1 MKTKLI
7 LLLAF
12 ISTTCFSQFSKTHY
26 IPPLCNTDAYGT
38 EDQYLY
44 ISCPSITNVNYTI
57 RAIGGAITTG
67 VVRRDNPQTVFIG
80 NGSDTQL
87 LANGIKISTIL
98 NNKGYIIEAEDLIYV
113 TVRLTAAIN
122 TMTGKPNHAGGLV
135 SKGLAALGTKFRIG
149 AFINT
154 GVTTDSR
161 HNTFASILATEN
173 NTIIS
178 FSDIKPG
185 VVLQNNAGG
194 NNPAN
199 VTLNSGESYIIAAT
213 GPTPANAD
221 GLVGSLISSNKPI
234 AVNCGSFGGS
244 NGDISNSS
252 DIGFDQIV
260 SAERTGDKY
269 IFIKG
274 ENVDVIERPLIV
286 ANENNTEVF
295 LNGSTIP
302 TATLNAGQYL
312 ALNGSQYAASG
323 NLFVNT
329 SKNVFAYQGI
339 GGNNQANQNMHF
351 VPPLSCETPK
361 VVNNIPFINKVGN
374 DGSFIGTVCVVAE
387 TGASLDFILNGNTYT
402 SATLPGGVTLTG
414 PFTVTGNANYVT
426 YKIRGLTGNI
436 SVISTKSVYVS
447 YYSSS
452 GAATYGGFYS
462 GFTFKPEVTQ
472 DVLAIGQTNCIPNA
486 KLSVS
491 SISSF
496 DAFEWYFNGTLIVGA
511 NSNTYL
517 PTQPGYYQV
526 KGTITACG
534 TSFFSEKIP
543 VSSCPTNIDGD
554 LANDNIDIDNDND
567 GITNCM
573 ESNGNQPIDC
583 SINSGTIPQ
592 STTTYSGIITSTTP
606 SATVPFV
613 GNTDGSFVSDLLQ
626 GKTNNN
632 VYEVAFS
639 QPTNVSL
646 EYVTTANASDL
657 LNSNAEYIVNSA
669 INKTITV
676 LNPTNQLLIDTN
688 YDGIYESGVTTYSSF
703 EIRFR
708 LNSTTPLAAGTGT
721 FKFSSF
727 QTDSFKITHKN
738 LSDLLA
744 NKSTF
749 KLTATCVYKNSD
761 SDASPNQ
768 LDSDSDNDGIPDS
781 IEAQVTV
788 PLVLANLDT
797 NLNGLDNAFEP
808 GLVPLD
814 TDGDLVPDYLDSDS
828 DNDGITDLNEG
839 IADTDGDGIK
849 NYRELDSDNDLCF
862 DVQEAGYPVGTADT
876 NGDGLFG
883 SIAPPTVNLNGLVT
897 SGPAYL
903 APNVNYI
910 TFAPIVITTQPTIT
924 PTCELQN
931 VSITL
936 ADNGG
941 NTYQWQLSTDNG
953 ITWNNVANAG
963 VYSGVTTNNLTL
975 TTIVNAMNGYKYRVQ
990 LNKVGNSCGLTSADA
1005 KLTVY
1010 VLPVANN
1017 VTIVECDTDLDLLT
1031 NFNLTLKNAAILSP
1045 TPITTEVFTYY
1056 STPTGAAN
1064 ATVGDLI
1071 TNFGAFP
1078 NTASPMNVWARVV
1091 NSNGCF
1097 RVAQITLVVSASNI
1111 PQSFSYA
1118 LAPVCDD
1125 TLNINGTPA
1134 STVAIANINKRDGTT
1149 VFDLTPGITAV
1160 KALLPPPLS
1169 NYTFKYYRNGAD
1181 ALAQINIITGA
1192 SLEIPATELI
1202 NFRNNAS
1209 ELDVWVRVI
1218 NTLGGC
1224 SGFGPFIKLNVE
1236 KLPVA
1241 NLVPVFRECDDN
1253 QDGIFNFN
1261 TSALESTLLGAQTL
1275 ANVTIKYFDNLTN
1288 AILTDSAA
1296 VPITSPFPS
1305 LFSTTSKII
1314 KAIVTNNTTRA
1325 CFDEVLIEFKVD
1337 KLPTAIL
1344 LPTTLSNP
1352 RILCDDELYPAI
1364 QDGMAEFNT
1373 TTLESDLIGTQ
1384 TNVKVTYVDALGLAI
1399 ASPFPAKFKTKTQT
1413 ITATVTSTVSG
1424 TKCSGVSVTIPFVL
1438 NKVPYIKALGDELV
1452 CTNDPAFTV
1461 NLNAGIADAT
1471 PITDYTYVWS
1481 LNGTPIV
1488 PAKTGYTLTVSTAGI
1503 YTAEVSLATATNPL
1517 VCSRKRTI
1525 TVKASNTAVINTTSI
1540 TDLTDINIVTI
1551 NVSGPGNY
1559 VYSLDEA
1566 TGPFQESNVFTDV
1579 LSGVH
1584 IVYVKDLNGCKTSEK
1599 EIYVL
1604 GTPKYF
1610 TPNGDGIND
1619 TWNVKG
1625 VTSLY
1630 NAKTIIY
1637 IFDRFGKLVKE
1648 ISPLGAGWDGNF
1660 NNQPLPATDYWYT
1673 IQFEDGRNIK
1683 GNFALKR

>member
-12 ISTTCFSQFSKTHY
+12 ITTTCFSQFSKTHY
-26 IPPLCNTDAYGT
+26 IPPLCNTDAYAT
-38 EDQYLY
+38 DDQYLY
-44 ISCPSITNVNYTI
+44 ISCPSTTNVNYTV
-57 RAIGGAITTG
+57 RAIGGATTTG
-67 VVRRDNPQTVFIG
+67 IVSRDNPQTVFIG

-87 LANGIKISTIL
+87 LANGIKVSTVL
-98 NNKGYIIEAEDLIYV
+98 NNKGYIIEAEDLVYV
-113 TVRLTAAIN
+113 TVRLIAAIN
-122 TMTGKPNHAGGLV
+122 NSGTPNHAGGLV
-135 SKGLAALGTKFRIG
+135 SKGLAALGTNFRIG

-154 GVTTDSR
+154 GVTTDNR
-161 HNTFASILATEN
+161 HNTFAAILATEN
-173 NTIIS
+173 NTIIT

-185 VVLQNNAGG
+185 VQLTNNLAAG
-194 NNPAN
+194 NTPAS
-199 VTLNSGESYIIAAT
+199 VTLNSGESYIIAAQ
-213 GPTPANAD
+213 GPNAANAD
-221 GLVGSLISSNKPI
+221 GLIGALISSNKPI
-234 AVNCGSFGGS
+234 AVNCGSLGGT
-244 NGDISNSS
+244 NGDADNSS

-274 ENVDVIERPLIV
+274 ETLNVIERPLIV
-286 ANENNTEVF
+286 AHENNTQVF
-295 LNGSTIP
+295 LNGSAIP

-312 ALNGSQYAASG
+312 ALDGSQFSASG

-339 GGNNQANQNMHF
+339 GGTAQANQNMHF
-351 VPPLSCETPK
+351 LPPLSCETPK
-361 VVNNIPFINKVGN
+361 VVNNIPFINRVGSFTN
-374 DGSFIGTVCVVAE
+374 FIGTVCIVAE
-387 TGASLDFILNGNTYT
+387 TGASLTFIINGNTFT
-402 SATLPGGVTLTG
+402 SATLPGGVTLAG
-414 PFTVTGNANYVT
+414 PFAVTGNVNYVT
-426 YKIRGLTGNI
+426 YKVRGLTGNI
-436 SVISTKSVYVS
+436 SVLSTKSVYVS

-462 GFTFKPEVTQ
+462 GFIFKPEVKQ
-472 DVLAIGQTNCIPNA
+472 DVLAVGQSNCIPNA
-486 KLSVS
+486 TLSIS

-496 DAFEWYFNGTLIVGA
+496 DAFEWYFNGVVIPGAITNSYSPTL
-511 NSNTYL
+511 
-517 PTQPGYYQV
+517 PGYYSV
-526 KGTITACG
+526 KGTITACN
-534 TSFFSEKIP
+534 TSTFSERIP

-554 LANDNIDIDNDND
+554 LANDNVDIDNDND
-567 GITNCM
+567 GITNCI
-573 ESNGNQPIDC
+573 ESSGNQNIDT
-583 SINSGTIPQ
+583 ILTSGTIPQ
-592 STTTYSGIITSTTP
+592 STTTYTGTVTTSITP
-606 SATVPFV
+606 AAVPFV
-613 GNTDGSFVSDLLQ
+613 GNTDGSFVSELLA
-626 GKTNNN
+626 GKTNTNT
-632 VYEVAFS
+632 YEVVFS

-646 EYVTTANASDL
+646 DYVSTANASDL
-657 LNSNAEYIVNSA
+657 LNSNAEYIVNSS

-708 LNSTTPLAAGTGT
+708 LNSATPLAAGTGT
-721 FKFSSF
+721 FRFLSF

-738 LSDLLA
+738 LSDLLP

-749 KLTATCVYKNSD
+749 KLTATCVYKDTDGDNIPNSLDTD
-761 SDASPNQ
+761 SDGDGM
-768 LDSDSDNDGIPDS
+768 LDTN
-781 IEAQVTV
+781 EAQVTI
-788 PLVLANLDT
+788 PIVLANLDT
-797 NLNGLDNAFEP
+797 NINGLDNAFEP
-808 GLVPLD
+808 GLIPID
-814 TDGDLVPDYLDSDS
+814 TDGDLVPDYLDLDS
-828 DNDGITDLNEG
+828 DNDGITDTNDG
-839 IADTDGDGIK
+839 PTDTDGDGIK
-849 NYRELDSDNDLCF
+849 NYRELDSDNDLCY
-862 DVQEAGYPVGTADT
+862 DVIEAGYPVGTADT

-883 SIAPPTVNLNGLVT
+883 TIAPPTVDSNGLVT
-897 SGPAYL
+897 SALSYII
-903 APNVNYI
+903 PNSNYI
-910 TFAPIVITTQPTIT
+910 TAAPIVITTQPTIAA
-924 PTCELQN
+924 TCELQN

-936 ADNGG
+936 VDNGG
-941 NTYQWQLSTDNG
+941 NTYQWQFSTDNG

-963 VYSGVTTNNLTL
+963 VYSGANTNTLTL
-975 TTIVNAMNGYKYRVQ
+975 TTITNAMNGYKYRVQ
-990 LNKVGNSCGLTSADA
+990 LNKVGNSCGLTSANA
-1005 KLTVY
+1005 TLTVF
-1010 VLPVANN
+1010 VLPVVNN
-1017 VTIVECDTDLDLLT
+1017 VTLIECDTDLDLLT
-1031 NFNLTLKNAAILSP
+1031 TFNLTLKNSAILSP
-1045 TPITTEVFTYY
+1045 VPVTTEVFTYY
-1056 STPTGAAN
+1056 KTPAGAAN
-1064 ATVGDLI
+1064 ETVGDLI
-1071 TNFGAFP
+1071 SNFGAFP

-1118 LAPVCDD
+1118 LTPVCDD

-1149 VFDLTPGITAV
+1149 VFDLTPGISAV
-1160 KALLPPPLS
+1160 KALLPPPLT

-1181 ALAQINIITGA
+1181 ALAQVNITTGA
-1192 SLEIPATELI
+1192 SLEIPATELTT
-1202 NFRNNAS
+1202 FRNNAS

-1241 NLVPVFRECDDN
+1241 NAVPEFRECDDN
-1253 QDGIFNFN
+1253 QDGILNFN

-1275 ANVTIKYFDNLTN
+1275 ANVNIKYFDNVTN
-1288 AILTDSAA
+1288 APLTDSAA

-1314 KAIVTNNTTRA
+1314 KAVVTNNTTQA

-1344 LPTTLSNP
+1344 LPTTLLNP

-1373 TTLESDLIGTQ
+1373 ATLESDLIGTQ
-1384 TNVKVTYVDALGLAI
+1384 TDVKVTYVDALGVAI
-1399 ASPFPAKFKTKTQT
+1399 TNPFPAKFKTKTQT
-1413 ITATVTSTVSG
+1413 ITATVTSTVIG
-1424 TKCSGVSVTIPFVL
+1424 TKCLGVSVAIPFVV
-1438 NKVPYIKALGDELV
+1438 NKVPYINALGDELV

-1461 NLNAGIADAT
+1461 NLDAGIADAT

-1551 NVSGPGNY
+1551 NVSGPGSY

-1566 TGPFQESNVFTDV
+1566 TGPFQESNVFYDV

-1625 VTSLY
+1625 VTNLY